1 MGTPLSP
8 EAADQAVRDQLGEQ
22 AVNVQG
28 DSTAAGVYGNPAN
41 VSHPPQQMDLAAAK
55 AVAVDAQALLERI
68 QELEAKQAAAE
79 LAANPPPEPPDNTL
93 RVDSSAP
100 GYLHAVIAK
109 IEARL
114 SAGGL

>member
-55 AVAVDAQALLERI
+55 A
-68 QELEAKQAAAE
+68 AAE